1 MTSTGHNDHP
11 HRVTKPFF
19 TFGTLTLLIL
29 MGVGF
34 SFGITRMLLGLGTVT
49 NLDDHNPW
57 GIWISFDVACG
68 VALAAGGFTTAALV
82 DIFGRRKYRALLRPA
97 ILTAFL
103 GYLWVAIAL
112 SFDLGRYWN
121 IWRPIFNWQGNSV
134 LFEVGMC
141 VTAYLIVLSVEMSP
155 AVLEGLKARIEQGES
170 GAALLRRLEKPIMAL
185 YAGVRIVLP
194 LFIVAGVVLSFM
206 HQSSLGTLMLIAP
219 TKLNALWN
227 TPILPVLFLL
237 SAMMV
242 GFPMVIL
249 EAIYANISFGRSP
262 EMELLTPMAR
272 IIPWFLG
279 TYGVVKIGDL
289 LVRYGQLSFL
299 EHPAATTSLAIEI
312 LLGIVAPF
320 LLFLNKA
327 VRRSMGWLFFTVLL
341 IIFGVVLNRINV
353 FLVGY
358 NPPYATKAY
367 FPSIGEIAM
376 TVAIVSSILFCY
388 RFFVTFFPVLP
399 GYVPTSEDQL
409 ARIREEREQTVNPF
423 WTWVIRGAGIA
434 FLLGF
439 VALYSLVH
447 VEAIQ
452 SSVRIVQEVLRI
464 TAPLSAPLSAPATA
478 AAEPSYPQRPSGYK
492 NFYRLDSLVLRA
504 RSDDYE
510 PVGFS
515 HRIHDELVGGDCGV
529 CHHRYAST
537 EGDRVGQDIKEL
549 HAAADIRM
557 GGPCSSCHD
566 DMAQNPPQSCIRC
579 HGQSN
584 EPDAPSR
591 IGLKGAY
598 HRQCI
603 GCHERQLKPAS
614 APTECGACHHP
625 WTPDHSILVAL
636 QSKPSPQEVTRACL
650 GCHAGVGQDLLKT
663 AHWNWKGYSPTLAG
677 YEHRTDISL
686 SLIVNNYCV
695 AIGGNRQQCMSCHIG
710 YGGVDTRYDF
720 ANPANIDCLVCHDTT
735 GTYRKDPVRGGLPDP
750 ALDLVAI
757 AQKVGRPSRQACGS
771 CHFQSGGASNAKH
784 GDLEPALAEP
794 DNGIDL
800 HMGTLDMR
808 CQDCHSTDKHRIAG
822 MSLTAPAVEGR
833 VLCEKCHGLTPH
845 GVAGVLSRHLDDH
858 VRAVACETCHIPS
871 FAHVAPTLLRRDYS
885 TAGQN
890 RPESKDRYG
899 MPEYDKKFGALTWGK
914 DLVPTYLWYDGT
926 RKASLVGDTIDA
938 SATVVLNAPIG
949 EKRSP
954 AARIFPFKIHTAV
967 QPYDTENK
975 VLAMPNFLE
984 DYWVHFDWSMAI
996 ADGMKQVG
1004 LAYSGKYGF
1013 VETKMYSAIHHEVV
1027 PAKKALG
1034 CSDCH
1039 SAEATNCARC
1049 HKNAQEMDLP
1059 AHRLAVYPEVK
1070 NRIDF
1075 KALDYVA
1082 DPALVGGRFYI
1093 TLGRGR
1099 PPT

>member
-1 MTSTGHNDHP
+1 MTPAIHNDHP
-11 HRVTKPFF
+11 HRVIKPFF
-19 TFGTLTLLIL
+19 TFGTLTLLIF

-49 NLDDHNPW
+49 NLDNHNPW

-82 DIFGRRKYRALLRPA
+82 DIFGRRKYKALLRPA

-141 VTAYLIVLSVEMSP
+141 VTAYLIVLSIEMSP
-155 AVLEGLKARIEQGES
+155 SILEGLKARIDQGEW
-170 GAALLRRLEKPIMAL
+170 GATLLGRVEKPILAL
-185 YAGVRIVLP
+185 YTGIRIVLP

-219 TKLNALWN
+219 SKLSALWD
-227 TPILPVLFLL
+227 TPILPILFLL

-249 EAIYANISFGRSP
+249 ESIYANISFGRSP

-279 TYGVVKIGDL
+279 TYGAVKIGDL
-289 LVRYGQLSFL
+289 IVRHSQLNFL
-299 EHPAATTSLAIEI
+299 EHPAATTSLFIEI
-312 LLGIVAPF
+312 LLGIIAPF

-327 VRRSMGWLFFTVLL
+327 VRRSMGWLFFTVSL

-388 RFFVTFFPVLP
+388 RMFVTFFPILP
-399 GYVPTSEDQL
+399 GYVPTTEVQL
-409 ARIREEREQTVNPF
+409 ARMREERERTVNPF
-423 WTWVIRGAGIA
+423 WTWVIRGTGIA
-434 FLLGF
+434 CLLAF
-439 VALYSLVH
+439 IALYSLVH
-447 VEAIQ
+447 IEAIQ
-452 SSVRIVQEVLRI
+452 ASVRTVQEVLRI
-464 TAPLSAPLSAPATA
+464 TTQQPVPQAPTGSTGPA
-478 AAEPSYPQRPSGYK
+478 YPQRPAAYK
-492 NFYRLDSLVLRA
+492 NFYLLDSQVLKA

-537 EGDRVGQDIKEL
+537 EGDRVGQDIKEM
-549 HAAADIRM
+549 HAAMDIKM
-557 GGPCSSCHD
+557 GGPCSACHD
-566 DMAQNPPQSCIRC
+566 DMAPNPPQSCNRC
-579 HGQSN
+579 HGLSN
-584 EPDAPSR
+584 EPDDPSR

-614 APTECGACHHP
+614 APTECASCHHP
-625 WTPDHSILVAL
+625 WTPDHSILA
-636 QSKPSPQEVTRACL
+636 SFKGKPSPQEVTRTCL
-650 GCHAGVGQDLLKT
+650 SCHAKVGQDLLKT

-686 SLIVNNYCV
+686 TLMVNNYCV
-695 AIGGNRQQCMSCHIG
+695 AIGSNVQQCMSCHIG
-710 YGGVDTRYDF
+710 YGGVDKRFDF
-720 ANPANIDCLVCHDTT
+720 TDPANIDCLVCHDTT
-735 GTYRKDPVRGGLPDP
+735 GTYRKDPLKGGFPDP
-750 ALDLVAI
+750 SLDLIAI
-757 AQKVGRPSRQACGS
+757 AQKVGRPSRQTCGS
-771 CHFQSGGASNAKH
+771 CHFESGGATNAKH
-784 GDLEPALAEP
+784 GDLEPALATP
-794 DNGIDL
+794 NTSSDL
-800 HMGTLDMR
+800 HMGSLNMR
-808 CQDCHSTDKHRIAG
+808 CQDCHTTSEHRISG
-822 MSLTAPAVEGR
+822 MSLSAPAVEGR
-833 VLCEKCHGLTPH
+833 VACEKCHGLTPH

-858 VRAVACETCHIPS
+858 IRAVACETCHIPS
-871 FAHVAPTLLRRDYS
+871 FAHDSPTLLRRDYS
-885 TAGQN
+885 KAGQN
-890 RPESKDRYG
+890 RPESRDRYG
-899 MPEYDKKFGALTWGK
+899 MPEYDKKFGALIWGK
-914 DLVPTYLWYDGT
+914 DLLPTYLWYDGT
-926 RKASLVGDTIDA
+926 RNASLVGDKIDA
-938 SATVVLNAPIG
+938 SATVVLNAPVG

-954 AARIFPFKIHTAV
+954 AARIFPFKVHTAV
-967 QPYDTENK
+967 QPYDTEDN

-984 DYWVHFDWSMAI
+984 DYWVHFDWAKAI

-1004 LAYSGKYGF
+1004 LPYSGKYGF
-1013 VETKMYSAIHHEVV
+1013 VETKMYSSIHHEVV

-1039 SAEATNCARC
+1039 SPEATTCTRC
-1049 HKNAQEMDLP
+1049 HKNAQGMTLP

-1075 KALDYVA
+1075 KALGYPG
-1082 DPALVGGRFYI
+1082 DPAFVGGRFYI
-1093 TLGRGR
+1093 TLGRGS
-1099 PPT
+1099 PPK